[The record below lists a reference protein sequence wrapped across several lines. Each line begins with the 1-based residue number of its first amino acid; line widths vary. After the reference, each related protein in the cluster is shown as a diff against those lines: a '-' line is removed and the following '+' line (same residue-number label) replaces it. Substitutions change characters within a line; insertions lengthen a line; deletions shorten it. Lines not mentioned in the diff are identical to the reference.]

1 MTPLTSISY
10 RHIYHTPWLIQ
21 IVNPARNRLGY
32 LVLEARGP
40 LQGTTLQV
48 PPNSHHLKFEWVAY
62 ISLLYYIPISF
73 TFNHHFRIEH
83 SDIFRV
89 HSSHSQWIAD
99 LRPWWSS
106 QCVWIRR
113 ETRFRA
119 RMVVTAQQLQQILY
133 MCDCACAKPFGLWR
147 FMMVFHQHHLGST
160 IMMVYDGSKNHGVQ
174 NGFSSIADLSRM
186 NME

>member
-113 ETRFRA
+113 ETRVPSPYGGDSSAVAANFVYVWLCLRQA
-119 RMVVTAQQLQQILY
+119 I
-133 MCDCACAKPFGLWR
+133 W
-147 FMMVFHQHHLGST
+147 FMK
-160 IMMVYDGSKNHGVQ
+160 VYDGVSPTPSWFNHYDGVWW
-174 NGFSSIADLSRM
+174 FKKSWCSEWFLVHRWPK
-186 NME
+186 